1 MSNWQP
7 QPPQY
12 GQQPQYGQPPQQ
24 PGYGYP
30 GPGQN
35 MAPYPPQQPAPHGYP
50 YAPGFPPPGGRA
62 QPGRAFFLG
71 LIVSLGIGL
80 AYAGLLVAS
89 HKDLSRVGLQ
99 ATYLA
104 CAAVLAVVVGV
115 VTGRTGG
122 RAAGPH
128 VWAAILAA
136 LGAYLG
142 VANGYV
148 FTLLD
153 IGGTEA
159 ASIRRIAAAV
169 EGGSGADIIEMWDIW
184 PYLYSENMVPVDDL
198 EFPAIVTE
206 GLAGVRQMLQD

>member
-1 MSNWQP
+1 MSQSWQP

-35 MAPYPPQQPAPHGYP
+35 MGPYPPQQPMPHGYP
-50 YAPGFPPPGGRA
+50 YAPGFPPPGGA

-71 LIVSLGIGL
+71 LIVSAGLSL
-80 AYAGLLVAS
+80 AYAGILFAS
-89 HKDLSRVGLQ
+89 HEDLSRVGLQ
-99 ATYLA
+99 ASYLA

-122 RAAGPH
+122 RDAGPA
-128 VWAAILAA
+128 VWAAVLAA

-153 IGGTEA
+153 IGGTDLLETVLDNEPMA
-159 ASIRRIAAAV
+159 PHKFWWKR
-169 EGGSGADIIEMWDIW
+169 
-184 PYLYSENMVPVDDL
+184 VDAGFAL
-198 EFPAIVTE
+198 A
-206 GLAGVRQMLQD
+206 GLAVAMVGAYAVNRAVSKKQPH

>member
-1 MSNWQP
+1 MSQPWQP
-7 QPPQY
+7 QP
-12 GQQPQYGQPPQQ
+12 PQYGQPPQQ

-30 GPGQN
+30 GPGQH

-62 QPGRAFFLG
+62 QPGKAFFLG
-71 LIVSLGIGL
+71 LLISVGLGL

-99 ATYLA
+99 VTYLA
-104 CAAVLAVVVGV
+104 CAAVLAVAVGM

-122 RAAGPH
+122 RAGGPH

-153 IGGTEA
+153 LGGTDLLEA
-159 ASIRRIAAAV
+159 MLDNEPMAPHKFWWERLNGGIALA
-169 EGGSGADIIEMWDIW
+169 
-184 PYLYSENMVPVDDL
+184 
-198 EFPAIVTE
+198 
-206 GLAGVRQMLQD
+206 GLAVAMVGAYSVARAVSKKQPY